1 MNPCDTL
8 MKDPMY
14 NTGLTHYPVHSFKD
28 NKISI
33 ELNCQG
39 AREYTKMSFPV
50 KYGLFSR
57 LETRDEIF
65 EFNLNHE
72 LIHAKSKTKAWLH
85 PSEWLKRTMGND
97 WVYYS
102 TGGYAGVYESIGE
115 YYLPNL
121 MYQTNSLLGGKPFEE
136 TEVARLSGNWQEIL
150 SKIDGDQNKMP
161 AMVSQWLDRVKQIKT
176 KDLELKAEKL
186 FGISGAR
193 TTVMPPDARHSDYDI
208 IPVTIADGC
217 LYKCKFC
224 KIKNQKV
231 FTPRSKQDIYDQ
243 IISLKALYANDIIN
257 YNAIFLGEHDALN
270 APMDLILYAAQ
281 AAYDEFEFNK
291 GYMKKTILYLFGSV
305 DALLGADHSLFDRL
319 NALPFHTC
327 INIGLESA
335 DDQTLSL
342 LGKPVTALKAK
353 QAFSMMQAINQ
364 DFHQIEMT
372 CNFVMDRDLPA
383 AHYPA
388 MLDLVR
394 GKMDHPRPKGSVY
407 LSPLQFGQ
415 PSREILFDFYHFK
428 TQSQL
433 PMFLYIIQRL

>member
-1 MNPCDTL
+1 
-8 MKDPMY
+8 MY
-14 NTGLTHYPVHSFKD
+14 NSGLTHYPAHSFKD
-28 NKISI
+28 KNISI
-33 ELNCQG
+33 EINCKG

-50 KYGLFSR
+50 KYGMFSR
-57 LETRDEIF
+57 LETHDEIF

-72 LIHAKSKTKAWLH
+72 LKHVKSKTKAWLH

-102 TGGYAGVYESIGE
+102 SGGYAGVYESIGE

-136 TEVARLSGNWQEIL
+136 REVDRLSNTWQKIL
-150 SKIDGDQNKMP
+150 SKIHGDGKKMP
-161 AMVSQWLDRVKQIKT
+161 EMVSQWIDRVKQVNP

-186 FGISGAR
+186 FDISGAR

-208 IPVTIADGC
+208 IPITIADGC

-224 KIKNQKV
+224 KIKNKKV
-231 FTPRSKQDIYDQ
+231 FNPRSKQDIDNQ

-281 AAYDEFEFNK
+281 AAYDEFEFKK
-291 GYMKKTILYLFGSV
+291 GYMKKPMLYMFGSV
-305 DALLGADHSLFDRL
+305 DALLGADPRLFDRL
-319 NALPFHTC
+319 NSLPFHTC

-342 LGKPVTALKAK
+342 IGKPITAKNVN
-353 QAFSMMQAINQ
+353 QSFSLIQAINQ
-364 DFHQIEMT
+364 KFHRIEMT
-372 CNFVMDRDLPA
+372 CNFVMDRDLPDS
-383 AHYPA
+383 HYPS
-388 MLDLVR
+388 MLELVR
-394 GKMDHPRPKGSVY
+394 GSINHTRPKGSVY

-415 PSREILFDFYHFK
+415 PSREILFDFYHLK
-428 TQSQL
+428 TQSRL